1 MKKSTTTILAA
12 TFALALAGWGT
23 VSWANSHGAHGGHGD
38 HGAMQGA
45 DHADH
50 DAIPEDAT
58 PSTRAFMEANAAMHE
73 GMDIDY
79 TGDADIDFMLGMIP
93 HHQGAIDMARVV
105 LEHGSDPEVRAL
117 AEEVIEAQEAEI
129 EMMRGWLAERGH

>member
-12 TFALALAGWGT
+12 TFALGLGGWGS
-23 VSWANSHGAHGGHGD
+23 VSWANSHGEHGGHGD

-58 PSTRAFMEANAAMHE
+58 PGLPPSS
-73 GMDIDY
+73 GP
-79 TGDADIDFMLGMIP
+79 G
-93 HHQGAIDMARVV
+93 
-105 LEHGSDPEVRAL
+105 
-117 AEEVIEAQEAEI
+117 
-129 EMMRGWLAERGH
+129 

>member
-1 MKKSTTTILAA
+1 MKTSTTAILAA
-12 TFALALAGWGT
+12 TLALGLGSWGAA
-23 VSWANSHGAHGGHGD
+23 SWASSHDAPGGHGD
-38 HGAMQGA
+38 HGAMHGA
-45 DHADH
+45 DHADQG
-50 DAIPEDAT
+50 AIPEDAA
-58 PSTRAFMEANAAMHE
+58 PSTRAFMEANAAMHK

-93 HHQGAIDMARVV
+93 HHQGAIDMARIV
-105 LEHGSDPEVRAL
+105 LEHGSDPEVLAL

>member
-1 MKKSTTTILAA
+1 MKNSTTAILAA
-12 TFALALAGWGT
+12 TLALGLGGWGAM
-23 VSWANSHGAHGGHGD
+23 SWANSHGEHGGHGD

-58 PSTRAFMEANAAMHE
+58 PSTRAFMEANTAMHE

-79 TGDADIDFMLGMIP
+79 TALPMRSRTRRMP
-93 HHQGAIDMARVV
+93 RAMTARTSMPATASRCSAT
-105 LEHGSDPEVRAL
+105 GSGSRSS
-117 AEEVIEAQEAEI
+117 
-129 EMMRGWLAERGH
+129 